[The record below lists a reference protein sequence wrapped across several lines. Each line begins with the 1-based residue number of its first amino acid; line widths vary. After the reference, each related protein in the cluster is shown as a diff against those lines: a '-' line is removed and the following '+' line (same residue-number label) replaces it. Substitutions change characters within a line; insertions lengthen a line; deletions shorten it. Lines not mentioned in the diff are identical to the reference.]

1 MGCGITK
8 TDICPHAWG
17 FIPQELT
24 CRLNVCRDAKLPW
37 WKRLWR
43 SLRGDYCC
51 MTEGTLPC
59 PVMAAYNEARQKEG
73 K

>member
-1 MGCGITK
+1 MMETAV
-8 TDICPHAWG
+8 CPHAWG